1 MVHVV
6 DAAEA
11 VIVVSSVCIDVLS
24 LVVFLDKAAES
35 EPTKEIEGDF
45 CEDASPVELISDDS
59 L

>member
-1 MVHVV
+1 VHVV

-24 LVVFLDKAAES
+24 LVVFVDKAVES
-35 EPTKEIEGDF
+35 ESTKENEGDS
-45 CEDASPVELISDDS
+45 CEDASPVESISDDS

>member
-1 MVHVV
+1 MHVV

-24 LVVFLDKAAES
+24 LVVFVDKAVES
-35 EPTKEIEGDF
+35 ESTKENEGDS
-45 CEDASPVELISDDS
+45 CKDASPVESISDDS